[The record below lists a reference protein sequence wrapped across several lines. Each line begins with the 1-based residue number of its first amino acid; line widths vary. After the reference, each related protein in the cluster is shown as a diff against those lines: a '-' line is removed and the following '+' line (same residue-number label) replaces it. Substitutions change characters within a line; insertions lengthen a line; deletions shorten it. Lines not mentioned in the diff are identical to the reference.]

1 MTEFKA
7 ENPPKIYYDRKFL
20 FHLTQPEGCRY
31 KCIFTNELQ
40 FLGRGDAAVFSDS
53 YPPERIS
60 EIKKRSVIITDMFNT
75 HLAKSMVPYLYPMF
89 WKSTHPETGFTQEEK
104 VAIETK
110 NSTKLLPVYH
120 KNRKNSIA
128 WVVSNFN
135 AHNNRV
141 EFAHSISQFIPVDI
155 YGARNKPLPRKGNPF
170 EYVSRRNKF
179 YLAFENSNCR
189 NYITEKVTFNALQH
203 DMVPIVLGAYKEDYE
218 AVLPPHSYINVDDF
232 KTIREL
238 TDYIK
243 YLDRNDTAY
252 AKYLTWKEYGK
263 IIDPIRM
270 DCRLCGFLYHLRSG
284 KIKISRSDPRDFVD
298 PKSVCFYRP
307 LLPTE

>member
-1 MTEFKA
+1 MQRVALTGIIFFSALSTLLYLLSVTYLTNFQSSETKIHPYQHIIDQIQWITEFADNKTEFKA
-7 ENPPKIYYDRKFL
+7 ENPPRIYYDRKFL
-20 FHLTQPEGCRY
+20 YHLTQPEGCRY
-31 KCIFTNELQ
+31 KCIFTDELQ

-53 YPPERIS
+53 YSPEQIS
-60 EIKKRSVIITDMFNT
+60 KIKERGVIIVFE
-75 HLAKSMVPYLYPMF
+75 SGE
-89 WKSTHPETGFTQEEK
+89 S
-104 VAIETK
+104 
-110 NSTKLLPVYH
+110 PVH
-120 KNRKNSIA
+120 MPIL
-128 WVVSNFN
+128 
-135 AHNNRV
+135 
-141 EFAHSISQFIPVDI
+141 SQKQLRLVDI
-155 YGARNKPLPRKGNPF
+155 YGGRNKSFPEGGDLF

-203 DMVPIVLGAYKEDYE
+203 DMIPIVLGAYKEDYE

-252 AKYLTWKEYGK
+252 AKYFTWKEYGK

-270 DCRLCGFLYHLRSG
+270 DCRLCGFMYHLRSG
-284 KIKISRSDPRDFVD
+284 KIKISQPNPKDFVD
-298 PKSVCFYRP
+298 PESLCFYRP
-307 LLPTE
+307 LLPIE